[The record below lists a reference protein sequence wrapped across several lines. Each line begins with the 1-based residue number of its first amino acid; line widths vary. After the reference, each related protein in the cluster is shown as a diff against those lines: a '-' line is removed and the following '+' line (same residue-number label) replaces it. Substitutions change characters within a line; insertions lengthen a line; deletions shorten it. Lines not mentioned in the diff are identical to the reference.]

1 MKEIKFFKHILI
13 LLIFFNLNNCSLTTS
28 GLIDMFNYSKTSADI
43 ISYANT
49 KKTTSDHFIS
59 YVFNRDCSLARTL
72 KLKAICKE
80 IIKKD
85 KRNVEYNFN
94 KNQIKVIK
102 YKNLSN
108 IKSNYS
114 KKKQPIV
121 PSMAY

>member
-59 YVFNRDCSLARTL
+59 YVFN
-72 KLKAICKE
+72 
-80 IIKKD
+80 
-85 KRNVEYNFN
+85 NF
-94 KNQIKVIK
+94 IYI
-102 YKNLSN
+102 SF
-108 IKSNYS
+108 
-114 KKKQPIV
+114 
-121 PSMAY
+121 

>member
-1 MKEIKFFKHILI
+1 MKKMKTFKHIFI
-13 LLIFFNLNNCSLTTS
+13 LLIFFNLNNCSFTTQ
-28 GLIDMFNYSKTSADI
+28 GLVEFFNYSKTGSDI
-43 ISYANT
+43 VSYAST

-59 YVFNRDCSLARTL
+59 YVFNRDCSMARTL
-72 KLKAICKE
+72 KLQAICKE
-80 IIKKD
+80 IKKGQ
-85 KRNVEYNFN
+85 RQVIYNSN

-108 IKSNYS
+108 IKTNYS